1 MMDFI
6 SVPLVVGIVCAGIY
20 GLFELFVRKRERLA
34 IIEKIGDKLDASAFD
49 GKLGL
54 PNYMRNFSFSSL
66 KAGCL
71 LAGIGLGL
79 LVGFIIN
86 MCMATNSYYDDGWYR
101 HEVAGTAYGASV
113 LLFGGIGL
121 IIAFVIELKLGKNN
135 KCHRLACIDVAC
147 CMQHATSL
155 QVDLPEEFRTMEIR
169 LGKVD
174 RTPTYE
180 MRIHCLIGAFIEVP

>member
-113 LLFGGIGL
+113 LL
-121 IIAFVIELKLGKNN
+121 
-135 KCHRLACIDVAC
+135 
-147 CMQHATSL
+147 
-155 QVDLPEEFRTMEIR
+155 
-169 LGKVD
+169 
-174 RTPTYE
+174 
-180 MRIHCLIGAFIEVP
+180 

>member
-6 SVPLVVGIVCAGIY
+6 SIPLVVGIVCAGIY
-20 GLFELFVRKRERLA
+20 GLFELFARRKERLA

-54 PNYMRNFSFSSL
+54 PNYVRHFSFSSL

-86 MCMATNSYYDDGWYR
+86 ITLATNQVFMDEGWFR
-101 HEVAGTAYGASV
+101 NEIAGTAYGASV

-121 IIAFVIELKLGKNN
+121 ILAFIIELRIGKD
-135 KCHRLACIDVAC
+135 K
-147 CMQHATSL
+147 
-155 QVDLPEEFRTMEIR
+155 
-169 LGKVD
+169 K
-174 RTPTYE
+174 
-180 MRIHCLIGAFIEVP
+180 

>member
-6 SVPLVVGIVCAGIY
+6 SIPLIVGIVCAGIY

-49 GKLGL
+49 GKWGL
-54 PNYMRNFSFSSL
+54 SNYVRNISFSSL
-66 KAGCL
+66 KVGCL

-86 MCMATNSYYDDGWYR
+86 MCMATHSYCDADWYR
-101 HEVAGTAYGASV
+101 QEVAGTAYGASV

-121 IIAFVIELKLGKNN
+121 IIAFVLELKLGKNN
-135 KCHRLACIDVAC
+135 K
-147 CMQHATSL
+147 
-155 QVDLPEEFRTMEIR
+155 
-169 LGKVD
+169 
-174 RTPTYE
+174 
-180 MRIHCLIGAFIEVP
+180 

>member
-1 MMDFI
+1 MQTFSFLRDVEAACREIFT
-6 SVPLVVGIVCAGIY
+6 VGQ
-20 GLFELFVRKRERLA
+20 FEVRNV
-34 IIEKIGDKLDASAFD
+34 DASAFD

-121 IIAFVIELKLGKNN
+121 IIAFVIELKLGKGN
-135 KCHRLACIDVAC
+135 K
-147 CMQHATSL
+147 
-155 QVDLPEEFRTMEIR
+155 
-169 LGKVD
+169 
-174 RTPTYE
+174 
-180 MRIHCLIGAFIEVP
+180 